1 MSRNRNKNLKTAAP
15 PDSAGVFPGY
25 RIQWLSKLTYGEKF
39 EFFIVGVILL
49 NAAALAALTLR
60 NTDESVRD
68 VLLLIDDVAL
78 WVFVVELGLRILSY
92 GSKPWMFFRSGWNVF
107 DFLVIGLTPF
117 FQGQTVVLRL
127 LRLLRVIRIFR
138 FLPEVRIL
146 TSSIIKSVP
155 PLASLTVLIGF
166 MLFLYAMTGHYLFGP
181 EAPENWGDVGVAM
194 QSLIVLLTL
203 ENFPDLF
210 LEGMSITP
218 FALIYYLSF
227 VFVIVFTVLNI
238 LIGIVLNAMDQARE
252 EDNTKTQQLRV
263 INTIDED
270 LEGLGSSNPNLS
282 ADIDRLQA
290 ELALIRKRISQSG

>member
-1 MSRNRNKNLKTAAP
+1 
-15 PDSAGVFPGY
+15 
-25 RIQWLSKLTYGEKF
+25 
-39 EFFIVGVILL
+39 
-49 NAAALAALTLR
+49 
-60 NTDESVRD
+60 
-68 VLLLIDDVAL
+68 
-78 WVFVVELGLRILSY
+78 
-92 GSKPWMFFRSGWNVF
+92 
-107 DFLVIGLTPF
+107 
-117 FQGQTVVLRL
+117 
-127 LRLLRVIRIFR
+127 
-138 FLPEVRIL
+138 
-146 TSSIIKSVP
+146 
-155 PLASLTVLIGF
+155 
-166 MLFLYAMTGHYLFGP
+166 MLFLYAMTGHYLFGS

-194 QSLIVLLTL
+194 RSLVVLLTL

-270 LEGLGSSNPNLS
+270 LEGLGSANPGLS

-290 ELALIRKRISQSG
+290 ELALIRKRVSRSG